1 MPLTK
6 ILVCSGIGILY
17 ITALTAQ
24 VAPPKNKTLSNV
36 VGYQLY
42 LQKQWNYNQLPKN
55 SIQYRSDPK
64 YIPLRDNKISTTVLH
79 LYPITSP
86 EVKNSFSTSMSHL
99 PIHSGSYLQSSPI
112 LSYQWEP
119 HSGAFRFYQ
128 QWKKYSFLK
137 PVERKSILINT
148 E

>member
-55 SIQYRSDPK
+55 SIQYKTDPK
-64 YIPLRDNKISTTVLH
+64 HTIQTKNKFPVVNVRIAPMAPPVIKDNFSEPLPVV
-79 LYPITSP
+79 P
-86 EVKNSFSTSMSHL
+86 ESLK
-99 PIHSGSYLQSSPI
+99 SYLQSSRF
-112 LSYQWEP
+112 LSYQWQKQSWWRDP
-119 HSGAFRFYQ
+119 TKGFGASLLKEIYYR
-128 QWKKYSFLK
+128 KNNFL
-137 PVERKSILINT
+137 PR
-148 E
+148 